1 MKVRLLYAPER
12 STGLIRVAALDEK
25 KKPPKTLVMIKS
37 STKTS
42 ERIKIQGSSKFTKQA
57 SKVQR
62 KPFETLLTYLK
73 TFGCWVP

>member
-12 STGLIRVAALDEK
+12 STGLIRVAASDEK

-42 ERIKIQGSSKFTKQA
+42 EQDKDSGQLQIYQTGF
-57 SKVQR
+57 
-62 KPFETLLTYLK
+62 
-73 TFGCWVP
+73 